1 MKVRLFV
8 IVGLMAV
15 MRGYGVE
22 QPAARDGGISNAPAA
37 VSLEKPA
44 AKVWK
49 NEPGQGFARSTKYVG
64 AVAGAGLGVKAFG
77 SKQAH
82 DLAVFGVSYGK
93 IISDVKGQGHWYRG
107 NWDLRAE
114 LFGGGEFSPS
124 SEYLIGAAPHIRYQF
139 ATGSRF
145 IPFVDLG
152 AGVSSTDIGP
162 PDLGGRFQF
171 NLQAGVGVNYF
182 LRPNLALSVESRFL
196 HLSSARISTPNL
208 GVNSTL
214 FLAGVSWFF

>member
-8 IVGLMAV
+8 IVGLIAA
-15 MRGYGVE
+15 MRGLGAE
-22 QPAARDGGISNAPAA
+22 QPAAQVGLVSNSPPA
-37 VSLEKPA
+37 VSLEQSA
-44 AKVWK
+44 SKVWK
-49 NEPGQGFARSTKYVG
+49 SGVGQGFARSANYVG
-64 AVAGAGLGVKAFG
+64 TVAGAGLGVTAFG

-82 DLAVFGVSYGK
+82 DLALIGVSYGK
-93 IISDVKGQGHWYRG
+93 ITSDVKGQGHWYRG

-114 LFGGGEFSPS
+114 LFGGAEFSPS
-124 SEYLIGAAPHIRYQF
+124 SEYLIGVAPHIRYHF

-145 IPFVDLG
+145 VPFVDVG
-152 AGVSSTDIGP
+152 AGVSSTGIGP

-171 NLQAGVGVNYF
+171 NLQAGVGMNYF
-182 LRPNLALSVESRFL
+182 LRPDLALSVESRFL

-214 FLAGVSWFF
+214 FLVGLSWFY